1 MGAEKS
7 LTAPGSTNGAGTLN
21 GSALDR
27 RRANI
32 LLVDDREENL
42 FALEAILQPLG
53 QRLVRARSGE
63 AALKCLLRDDFAVIL
78 LDVQMPGLDGF
89 ETARFIKQVEKTRH
103 IPIIF
108 LTGLSTE
115 SSEVFRGYSAGAVD
129 YVVKPFEPRVLRSKV
144 AVFIDLEEATVAL
157 RESEARFRSAFDD
170 APIGM
175 ALVGIDGRW
184 LQVNRS
190 LCELVGYSEDDLLT
204 MSVEDLTH
212 PDDRDGWEHVREIG
226 AGDLRSLHVEKRY
239 VHADGHEVC
248 VLVSVSLLRDAQK
261 RPLHYIVQVADITE
275 RKRLEAFKSA
285 FIDNA
290 AHELRSPLTTIAGVA
305 GLVSENRTIMTE
317 HGFDELV
324 DPLVRQAE
332 RARLLIDNLL
342 DLSRLEQEPSIRLE
356 AVPLSEA
363 VARAVSASNPPAE
376 VRVDEGVASG
386 LSAVADPIRL
396 EQVLINLLTNAYRYG
411 GKQISVAATEVENAV
426 VVAVE
431 DDGEGVPA
439 PFVARLFD
447 PFTRGSN
454 VGTKVGS
461 GLGLTIVK
469 HIVELMG
476 GTICYQAAA
485 PHGARFIFRLE
496 RSP

>member
-1 MGAEKS
+1 MGA
-7 LTAPGSTNGAGTLN
+7 AN
-21 GSALDR
+21 GSAGLNGGTMTR

-42 FALEAILQPLG
+42 VALEAILDSLG
-53 QRLVRARSGE
+53 QRLVRAQSGE
-63 AALKCLLRDDFAVIL
+63 SALKCLLRDSFAVIL

-108 LTGLSTE
+108 LTGVSTA
-115 SSEVFRGYSAGAVD
+115 SNEVFRGYSAGAVD
-129 YVVKPFEPRVLRSKV
+129 YVVKPFEPSVLRSKV
-144 AVFIDLEEATVAL
+144 AVFIDLEETTAAL

-175 ALVGIDGRW
+175 ALVSLEGRW

-190 LCELVGYSEDDLLT
+190 LCEIVGYSEEDLLT
-204 MSVEDLTH
+204 MSVEDVTH
-212 PDDRDGWEHVREIG
+212 PDDRDGWRHVREIG
-226 AGDLRSLHVEKRY
+226 AGELRSLHVEKRY
-239 VHADGHEVC
+239 VRADGHELSVM
-248 VLVSVSLLRDAQK
+248 VSVSLLRDAQL

-305 GLVSENRTIMTE
+305 AVVSENRTLMAE

-332 RARLLIDNLL
+332 RARQLIDNLL
-342 DLSRLEQEPSIRLE
+342 DLSRLEQEPSIGLE
-356 AVPLSEA
+356 PVLLVDA
-363 VARAVSASNPPAE
+363 VARAVSVSAPPAE
-376 VRVDEGVASG
+376 VRLDQRVPDG
-386 LSAVADPIRL
+386 LFAVADPLRL

-411 GKQISVAATEVENAV
+411 GSHISVEAVETEGGV
-426 VVAVE
+426 VVVVQ
-431 DDGEGVPA
+431 DDGDGVPA
-439 PFVARLFD
+439 RLVPRLFD
-447 PFTRGSN
+447 SFTRGSN

-461 GLGLTIVK
+461 GLGLAIVK

-476 GTICYQAAA
+476 GTIWYQAAS
-485 PHGARFIFRLE
+485 PHGARFTFRLE
-496 RSP
+496 RNS